1 MSQIECDNGHRSSG
15 TMRDAAIHV
24 SRYHDIGRCRRCDA
38 LLRYVFEHKSSND
51 PTQPVYRYE
60 LVRASRLSTKVDS
73 EGYDPFLLVLKDLD
87 SGKETVWPFF
97 WRKDG
102 RNKWRVG
109 QWAPML
115 KADEWHT
122 LFDRI

>member
-1 MSQIECDNGHRSSG
+1 
-15 TMRDAAIHV
+15 
-24 SRYHDIGRCRRCDA
+24 
-38 LLRYVFEHKSSND
+38 
-51 PTQPVYRYE
+51 
-60 LVRASRLSTKVDS
+60 LSTKVDS

-97 WRKDG
+97 WRKDQ

-115 KADEWHT
+115 KAHEWNT